1 MYINLSTSAVRQI
14 SKSDKTFILYRL
26 SNDSNKIVDYI
37 LTDNLSRFRDQ
48 YGNRFKLVTDIK
60 KQLETNNKIYI

>member
-60 KQLETNNKIYI
+60 KQLETNNKINL